1 MVAMHLREGTS
12 EVVGVAV
19 LKAAAICV
27 LGELQR
33 GEQANQFVFTQVPA
47 AGVSREEGAG
57 VVQG

>member
-47 AGVSREEGAG
+47 ALSAMTKLTYL
-57 VVQG
+57 